1 MIPSWF
7 SYGSWSVKV
16 CSSLTGPI
24 LHRAVVVVLL
34 YQGTMEPGVHLRIH
48 STISGNSRVR
58 PNRTV
63 YSGVMLLYWRYA
75 VHSPEVQAFTSNP
88 SSFQTRPKPKLI
100 GIVVEVPWCK
110 LIFHVESADF
120 TYQPRPRLYEMS
132 G

>member
-1 MIPSWF
+1 V
-7 SYGSWSVKV
+7 G
-16 CSSLTGPI
+16 
-24 LHRAVVVVLL
+24 AELL
-34 YQGTMEPGVHLRIH
+34 YQETMATGVHFTIH
-48 STISGNSRVR
+48 SRRSGNSRVK

-100 GIVVEVPWCK
+100 GIVVEVPWSK